1 MPLIKR
7 AADLFYTFRFLKILT
22 TPFEKTEAYKLGII
36 DEKGKRIKVDP
47 VTGQHVYIDN
57 DNKKAAYTAFHKLV
71 FNIKKILAKAPGGS
85 SRLASYA
92 AALYLLKEKLNL
104 SKRQIKNII
113 QEANIDP
120 VDFIKESSDWFV
132 TEDKKLSPGLYRI
145 KTEKVLNKTCDEV
158 VTPKDRIRVKEN
170 SYPIGEIF
178 GLDIYEVTHAPT
190 NQSIYVASSEL
201 YK

>member
-7 AADLFYTFRFLKILT
+7 AADLFYTFRFLKLLV
-22 TPFEKTEAYKLGII
+22 TPFEKTEAFKLGII
-36 DEKGKRIKVDP
+36 DKNGKRDKNVL
-47 VTGQHVYIDN
+47 IDR
-57 DNKKAAYTAFHKLV
+57 DERKSAYTAFHRLV
-71 FNIKKILAKAPGGS
+71 FNIKRLMAKAPGGS

-104 SKRQIKNII
+104 SNRQLKNII
-113 QEANIDP
+113 KEANIDP
-120 VDFIKESSDWFV
+120 VDFIKESSEWFI
-132 TEDKKLSPGLYRI
+132 TEERKLSPGLYRI
-145 KTEKVLNKTCDEV
+145 KSEKVLNKTCEEMV
-158 VTPKDRIRVKEN
+158 SAKDRIKVKEN